1 MFHGLMDLVEMLPA
15 AEYAVMGHFCRIL
28 LVLEVLC
35 PGTLSKNTKT
45 SDTKKM
51 EAARKS
57 TSGEKF
63 QAERVNEAR
72 FVPFIFCTKVMQSIS
87 GDTFQL
93 WWNIVSHCKRPT

>member
-57 TSGEKF
+57 TSGESWPRR
-63 QAERVNEAR
+63 QV
-72 FVPFIFCTKVMQSIS
+72 
-87 GDTFQL
+87 
-93 WWNIVSHCKRPT
+93 

>member
-45 SDTKKM
+45 SDTKKWKLHGS
-51 EAARKS
+51 RQV
-57 TSGEKF
+57 EK
-63 QAERVNEAR
+63 N
-72 FVPFIFCTKVMQSIS
+72 S
-87 GDTFQL
+87 
-93 WWNIVSHCKRPT
+93 KRSV